1 MQRTDPTIEPD
12 EICAIREGLGL
23 SQVKAGELLGGGPR
37 AFTRYEAGTLKPRAS
52 VVRLLR
58 VLEANP
64 DALATL
70 RGGGSPASPS
80 VDSLPFEVTGRHI
93 ELLTE
98 RTFPVLLRRLLS
110 AEAQAHGLPEH
121 GIHVAGSITTAD
133 GGEDGRIEWTEGHSY
148 TSFLP
153 SRFCQFQLK
162 AGQVSPAAAAR
173 EVVTRAGVV
182 KPMVRAALDAGG
194 HYILLCAHRYTH
206 QQIEAREARIRGALR
221 GAGVVIGDARVDFR
235 DADQVAAWV
244 NRYPSVA
251 AWTKEWTEPG
261 TVGPFRSWSHWA
273 SRPEHDGSPWSE
285 DERLHNLR
293 GTVLE
298 GITVPRRVIR
308 VVGPSGIGKSRLVL
322 QALEPSDEEESLGYA
337 IADLVVYADESEA
350 GGIAINGVV
359 QTLAENRRRAV
370 VVVDRCSPETHR
382 ILVGMVQREGSA
394 LSLISIDDEVPSD
407 VGERTV
413 VELTEHETIVRV
425 PEAPSSVIEA
435 VINRTYPE
443 LPSEDFRR
451 LAHFSTGFPKVARLV
466 AQAWATSRPIAYST
480 EEHLA
485 EAFVLGRRADD
496 RKQVLASA
504 RLLAAFRLVRM
515 DHRSDDQLAEIAA
528 RTPHLTA
535 ADLREGFMHLL
546 DRGVARRRGASIILE
561 PRLIALRLAEH
572 QWRRGWS
579 PDEWDAVLAGDTS
592 PDLKV
597 GAAKQLALLNT
608 TDIAPQV
615 VDHVC
620 RRRGPFDTP
629 ESLLQADHA
638 EVLSALAEIDSSRVA
653 AQIERSLDAFPDLG
667 MVHGDARRHLVWAL
681 DKIAFHPDGFEPGAR
696 LLLRL
701 AVAENETYS
710 NNATGQ
716 FVALF
721 PVILG
726 NTAADGPERLL
737 LLDEAVRSNN
747 RAQRKII
754 VDALIVGSATGHF
767 SRSVGP
773 ETHGSR
779 PTIPSWRPKTRDEAL
794 AYIDGCAKHL
804 VEFALG
810 DDDEADAARVGL
822 GRNLRSLATDGFID
836 LVEEIVHQVA
846 PTRHSWPEAEEALR
860 QFLRYDGRRPKPETL
875 ERVHGLLA
883 ELAPRTLDARVRSLV
898 TEMSWDYLCDVEP
911 DHERRYMRQ
920 VKEVRDLAAE
930 LLRDPD
936 TLIGLLPCMSRRP
949 EPKDGR
955 QPQRMTC
962 PFGHA
967 IAELAASPVEW
978 LHRITRALHE
988 LPEDFRDFDLLSGY
1002 LVGINE
1008 THPEEVASFKERAAR
1023 SEVLAPGLPLVCWRL
1038 KITASD
1044 IGLVLSALQVSALHP
1059 YHMLQWGG
1067 GGILAEVEA
1076 QAVAPLF
1083 AELIDHSLEGYAVAL
1098 DLMGMY
1104 AFRRSEVL
1112 ENFRPQ
1118 LRGAADNLMRWSPS
1132 RLPGM
1137 AEHHFGDLMGWL
1149 LEKGRGDPDARAT
1162 ALALTKALVSSADDG
1177 AERLVKPLIRPLLE
1191 GFPEIAWPILGHTV
1205 LSDPVRG
1212 WRLGY
1217 LLRGNISS
1225 EERHNAPM
1233 LSLPEDVLFEWCR
1246 ANPDR
1251 APAFTATVVPVLSSY
1266 DREADAHLLHPR
1278 MARLLEEFGDR
1289 EDVLDAVGGNIR
1301 SYFGWGSPADYYV
1314 LYKAPL
1320 SKLRD
1325 EHPSA
1330 RVRRWSKVMLR
1341 ELDDV
1346 SDGVRDED
1354 DEWHARN
1361 ER

>member
-1 MQRTDPTIEPD
+1 MQRIDPTIEPD
-12 EICAIREGLGL
+12 EIRAIREGLGL

-70 RGGGSPASPS
+70 RGGRSSPSSS
-80 VDSLPFEVTGRHI
+80 VDSLPFEVTGKHI

-121 GIHVAGSITTAD
+121 GIHVAGGITTPD
-133 GGEDGRIEWTEGHSY
+133 GGEDGRIEWTEGPSH

-153 SRFCQFQLK
+153 SPFCQFQLK

-173 EVVTRAGVV
+173 EVVSRGGVV
-182 KPMVRAALDAGG
+182 KPMVRTALEEGG
-194 HYILLCAHRYTH
+194 HYIMLCAHSYTH
-206 QQIEAREARIRGALR
+206 QQIQAREERIRAVLR
-221 GAGVVIGDARVDFR
+221 GAGILIADERVDFR
-235 DADQVAAWV
+235 DADQVASWV
-244 NRYPSVA
+244 NRHPSVA
-251 AWTKEWTEPG
+251 AWAKEWTEPG
-261 TVGPFRSWSHWA
+261 AVGAFRSWSHWA

-285 DERLHNLR
+285 DERLPNLR
-293 GTVLE
+293 GSVLE
-298 GITVPRRVIR
+298 GVAQLRRVFR

-322 QALEPSDEEESLGYA
+322 QALEPSDEEETLGYS

-350 GGIAINGVV
+350 GGLAINGVV
-359 QTLAENRRRAV
+359 QTLAENRQRAV

-382 ILVGMVQREGSA
+382 ILVGMVQRTESA
-394 LSLISIDDEVPSD
+394 LSLITIDDEVPSD
-407 VGERTV
+407 VRERTV

-435 VINRTYPE
+435 VINGACPG

-451 LAHFSTGFPKVARLV
+451 LAHFSRGFPKVAQLV
-466 AQAWATSRPIAYST
+466 AQAWATSRPIAHST

-485 EAFVLGRRADD
+485 EAFVLGRRQHERD
-496 RKQVLASA
+496 QLLASA
-504 RLLAAFRLVRM
+504 RLLAAFRLVSM
-515 DHRSDDQLAEIAA
+515 DDPQRDQLAEVAA
-528 RTPHLTA
+528 RGSNLPV
-535 ADLREGFMHLL
+535 ADLRHGFMRIL
-546 DRGVARRRGASIILE
+546 DRGVARRRGASVVLE
-561 PRLIALRLAEH
+561 PRPIALRLAED
-572 QWRRGWS
+572 QWRRWS
-579 PDEWDAVLAGDTS
+579 PDEWDRVLAGNTS

-608 TDIAPQV
+608 TDVAPQV
-615 VDHVC
+615 VERVC
-620 RRRGPFDTP
+620 QREGPFDAP
-629 ESLLQADHA
+629 ESLLQPGHA
-638 EVLSALAEIDSSRVA
+638 EVLSALAEVDPSRVA
-653 AQIERSLDAFPDLG
+653 DQIKRSFRGFPDLD
-667 MVHGDARRHLVWAL
+667 MVRGDARRHLVWAL
-681 DKIAFHPDGFEPGAR
+681 DKIAFHPDSFEQGAR

-726 NTAADGPERLL
+726 NTAADGSERLL
-737 LLDEAVRSNN
+737 LLEKVVRSNN
-747 RAQRKII
+747 RAQRKIL
-754 VDALIVGSATGHF
+754 VDALIAGSATGHF

-773 ETHGSR
+773 ESHGSR
-779 PTIPSWRPKTRDEAL
+779 PTIPSWRPRTKDEAL
-794 AYIDGCAKHL
+794 DYIKGCVELL
-804 VEFALG
+804 VAFATG

-822 GRNLRSLATDGFID
+822 GRNLRSLAADGFID
-836 LVEEIVHQVA
+836 LVEEIVRQVG
-846 PTRHSWPEAEEALR
+846 PTRDSWPDAEESIR
-860 QFLRYDGRRPKPETL
+860 QFLRYGRRRATPEAVK
-875 ERVHGLLA
+875 RVRALLV
-883 ELAPRTLDARVRSLV
+883 ELGPRTLDARVRFLV
-898 TEMSWDYLCDVEP
+898 TEMSWDYLCDEEP
-911 DHERRYMRQ
+911 DHERRYRRQ
-920 VKEVRDLAAE
+920 VEEVRDFAAE
-930 LLRDPD
+930 LLREPEA
-936 TLIGLLPCMSRRP
+936 LLGLLPCMNRRP

-967 IAELAASPVEW
+967 IAELADSPLEW
-978 LHRITRALHE
+978 LDHITDALYD
-988 LPEDFRDFDLLSGY
+988 LPEDLRDFDLLSGY
-1002 LVGINE
+1002 LVAINE
-1008 THPEEVASFKERAAR
+1008 THPEAVASFKERAAQ
-1023 SEVLAPGLPLVCWRL
+1023 SDVLAPGLPLVCWRL
-1038 KITASD
+1038 KIMASD
-1044 IGLVLSALQVSALHP
+1044 IELVLSALHASALHP
-1059 YHMLQWGG
+1059 FHLLQWGG

-1118 LRGAADNLMRWSPS
+1118 LRRAADNLMRWSTS
-1132 RLPGM
+1132 RFPGM
-1137 AEHHFGDLMGWL
+1137 AEHHFGDLMEWL
-1149 LEKGRGDPDARAT
+1149 LEKGRGDPDARAA
-1162 ALALTKALVSSADDG
+1162 ALALTKALVSSGDDG
-1177 AERLVKPLIRPLLE
+1177 AERLVKPLIRPLLG
-1191 GFPEIAWPILGHTV
+1191 GFPEVVWPPLGHAV

-1217 LLRGNISS
+1217 LLRGHISS
-1225 EERHNAPM
+1225 EERHHAPI

-1246 ANPDR
+1246 ANPER
-1251 APAFTATVVPVLSSY
+1251 APAFAATAVPVLSNY
-1266 DREADAHLLHPR
+1266 DREADDHALHPR
-1278 MARLLEEFGDR
+1278 MARLLVEFGDS
-1289 EDVLDAVGGNIR
+1289 EDLLDAVGGNIR
-1301 SYFGWGSPADYYV
+1301 SYIGWGSPTDYYV

-1325 EHPSA
+1325 GHPSA
-1330 RVRRWSKVMLR
+1330 RVRRWAKGMLR

-1346 SDGVRDED
+1346 SDGIRGED
-1354 DEWHARN
+1354 DEWHARH
-1361 ER
+1361 EV

>member
-1 MQRTDPTIEPD
+1 M
-12 EICAIREGLGL
+12 
-23 SQVKAGELLGGGPR
+23 
-37 AFTRYEAGTLKPRAS
+37 
-52 VVRLLR
+52 R

-70 RGGGSPASPS
+70 RGGRSPASPS
-80 VDSLPFEVTGRHI
+80 VDSLPFEVTGKHI
-93 ELLTE
+93 ALLTE

-133 GGEDGRIEWTEGHSY
+133 GGEDGRIEWTEGPCH

-173 EVVTRAGVV
+173 EVVTRTGVV
-182 KPMVRAALDAGG
+182 KPRVRAALDAGG
-194 HYILLCAHRYTH
+194 NYILLCARPYTH
-206 QQIEAREARIRGALR
+206 QQLEAREERIRGALR
-221 GAGVVIGDARVDFR
+221 GAGVVIAPNRVDFR

-244 NRYPSVA
+244 NRYPSIA
-251 AWTKEWTEPG
+251 AWAKEWTEPG
-261 TVGPFRSWSHWA
+261 AVGPFRSWSHWA

-293 GTVLE
+293 RSVLE
-298 GITVPRRVIR
+298 GVAAPRRVFR

-322 QALEPSDEEESLGYA
+322 QALEPSGEEESLGYS

-350 GGIAINGVV
+350 GGIAIYGVV
-359 QTLAENRRRAV
+359 QKLAENRQRSV

-382 ILVGMVQREGSA
+382 ILVGMVQRSDSA

-407 VGERTV
+407 VRERTV
-413 VELTEHETIVRV
+413 VELTEHETIVGV

-435 VINRTYPE
+435 VINRAYPE

-451 LAHFSTGFPKVARLV
+451 LAHFSRGFPKVASLV
-466 AQAWATSRPIAYST
+466 ARAWATSRPIAYST

-496 RKQVLASA
+496 RKQVLGSA

-515 DHRSDDQLAEIAA
+515 DHRSDDQLAEVAG
-528 RTPHLTA
+528 RSPNLTA

-546 DRGVARRRGASIILE
+546 DRGVARRRGGSIILE

-615 VDHVC
+615 VERVC
-620 RRRGPFDTP
+620 GRGGPFDAP
-629 ESLLQADHA
+629 GSLLQPGHA

-653 AQIERSLDAFPDLG
+653 SQIERALQGFPDLNL
-667 MVHGDARRHLVWAL
+667 VRGDARRYVVWAL
-681 DKIAFHPDGFEPGAR
+681 DKIAFHPDSFELGAR

-737 LLDEAVRSNN
+737 LLDEVVRSNN

-754 VDALIVGSATGHF
+754 VDALIAGSTAGHF

-779 PTIPSWRPKTRDEAL
+779 PTIPSWRPGTRDEAL
-794 AYIDGCAKHL
+794 AYIEGCVELL
-804 VEFALG
+804 VEFATG

-822 GRNLRSLATDGFID
+822 GQNLRSLAADGFID
-836 LVEEIVHQVA
+836 LVEGIVHQVA
-846 PTRHSWPEAEEALR
+846 PTRYSWPEAEEALR
-860 QFLRYDGRRPKPETL
+860 QFLRYDGRKPKPEAL

-920 VKEVRDLAAE
+920 IEHVRDLAAE
-930 LLRDPD
+930 LLQEPD
-936 TLIGLLPCMSRRP
+936 ALIGLLPCMSRRP

-955 QPQRMTC
+955 QPQRMTS

-967 IAELAASPVEW
+967 IAELSASPLEW
-978 LHRITRALHE
+978 RDHITHALHE
-988 LPEDFRDFDLLSGY
+988 LPEDLRDFDLLSGY
-1002 LVGINE
+1002 LVAINE

-1023 SEVLAPGLPLVCWRL
+1023 SDVLAPGLPLVCWKL
-1038 KITASD
+1038 KITPSD
-1044 IGLVLSALQVSALHP
+1044 IELVLSALRASALDPFHL
-1059 YHMLQWGG
+1059 LQWGG

-1076 QAVAPLF
+1076 QAVSPLF
-1083 AELIDHSLEGYAVAL
+1083 AKLIDHSLEGYAVAL
-1098 DLMGMY
+1098 DLIGMY
-1104 AFRRSEVL
+1104 AFKRSEVL

-1118 LRGAADNLMRWSPS
+1118 LRKAAENLLRWSPS
-1132 RLPGM
+1132 RLPVM
-1137 AEHHFGDLMGWL
+1137 VEHHFGDLMGWL

-1162 ALALTKALVSSADDG
+1162 ALALTKALVSSGDDG
-1177 AERLVKPLIRPLLE
+1177 AERLIKPLIRPLLE

-1205 LSDPVRG
+1205 LSDPARG

-1217 LLRGNISS
+1217 LLRGQISS

-1251 APAFTATVVPVLSSY
+1251 APAFTATAVPVLSNY

-1278 MARLLEEFGDR
+1278 MARLLEEFGDH

-1301 SYFGWGSPADYYV
+1301 SYFGWGSPADYYM
-1314 LYKAPL
+1314 LYKTPL

-1330 RVRRWSKVMLR
+1330 RVRRWAKVTLR
-1341 ELDDV
+1341 EIDDL
-1346 SDGVRDED
+1346 SDGVRADD
-1354 DEWHARN
+1354 DEWHARH
-1361 ER
+1361 EK